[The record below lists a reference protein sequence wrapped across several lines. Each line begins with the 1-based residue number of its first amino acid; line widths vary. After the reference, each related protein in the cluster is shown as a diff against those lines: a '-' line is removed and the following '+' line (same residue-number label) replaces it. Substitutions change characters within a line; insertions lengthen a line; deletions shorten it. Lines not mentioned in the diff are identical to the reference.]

1 MVQFNNKLVA
11 AKYEAVFA
19 KDKTIHI
26 PGMFSGKLSNI
37 TPEVAERLVAG
48 GDNQIKLK
56 APPAPKADPVKT
68 EKKDTDK

>member
-26 PGMFSGKLSNI
+26 PGMFSGKISNI
-37 TPEVAERLVAG
+37 TPEVAERLLAG

-56 APPAPKADPVKT
+56 PAPAPKPETA
-68 EKKDTDK
+68 KKDKEDPKN